1 VANETSLRRTRR
13 YQPELRSR
21 ATRAI
26 SHLRVL
32 RGTARGP
39 SKTNRSDVIIAG
51 FQPEEVVVFVSKSAS
66 LVDGESL
73 LCHRV
78 SGPAGAI
85 RRREHEC
92 LVCQVADVWNRDPA
106 DAVADRRPADSQAPI
121 TISGEVSKVEWTN
134 PHTYVYVD
142 TKDTIGKV
150 VTWSFEG
157 YPPNTLKRTGV
168 PRDLLKVGD
177 VITITGW
184 KARFTANRAAG
195 REVTLPDGKK
205 VFLGPAASY

>member
-1 VANETSLRRTRR
+1 MSVWFARLLTF
-13 YQPELRSR
+13 
-21 ATRAI
+21 
-26 SHLRVL
+26 
-32 RGTARGP
+32 GTATLLML
-39 SKTNRSDVIIAG
+39 SLTDNRLTAHHSFAA
-51 FQPEEVVVFVSKSAS
+51 EY
-66 LVDGESL
+66 
-73 LCHRV
+73 
-78 SGPAGAI
+78 
-85 RRREHEC
+85 
-92 LVCQVADVWNRDPA
+92 
-106 DAVADRRPADSQAPI
+106 DSQAPI